1 PKLHKVHL
9 QQWDQ
14 HNLTGIIMDYILPYV
29 PESIKSIPTH
39 MDFDGQKRAERYFQI
54 IILAFAVAGFGCGYV
69 TQFFSHTLYILF
81 AGVIISSLLTLFPWS
96 TYRKMPL
103 AWQPARSSDNKSSA
117 LASSSGNQTQS
128 KGKKKKLKD

>member
-1 PKLHKVHL
+1 
-9 QQWDQ
+9 
-14 HNLTGIIMDYILPYV
+14 MDYILPYV

-54 IILAFAVAGFGCGYV
+54 IILAFAAVGFACGYI
-69 TQFFSHTLYILF
+69 TQFFSHTVYILF

-96 TYRKMPL
+96 TYRKQPL
-103 AWQPARSSDNKSSA
+103 AWQPARSADGKSPAPAVTGGS
-117 LASSSGNQTQS
+117 QS

>member
-1 PKLHKVHL
+1 
-9 QQWDQ
+9 
-14 HNLTGIIMDYILPYV
+14 MDYIMPFV

-54 IILAFAVAGFGCGYV
+54 IIMVFAVVGFGCGYV

-96 TYRKMPL
+96 MYRKEPL
-103 AWQPARSSDNKSSA
+103 AWQPARTTDNKTPA
-117 LASSSGNQTQS
+117 PAVTAGNQPQG